1 MIIIHAIITIIMLV
15 MFVILNITAPK
26 SFKYINVSLVILLLL
41 VLFAIVVSSAYIFE
55 VVN

>member
-1 MIIIHAIITIIMLV
+1 MIIIHAVITIIMLV

-41 VLFAIVVSSAYIFE
+41 VLFAVVASSVYIFE
-55 VVN
+55 VIN

>member
-41 VLFAIVVSSAYIFE
+41 VLFAVVASSAYIFE